1 MSPRQPAIR
10 LQSPDDQI
18 QVHFQK
24 PITVGFFYLMPKKT
38 LNIGLIGYL
47 FMGKAHSNG
56 WRQAPRFFDMKHD
69 VRLHTICGRN
79 AAAVKKAGKQYG
91 WDHTATDWRE
101 VVANPDIDVIDI
113 NTPNDSHAEI
123 AIAAA
128 KAGKHILCEKPL
140 AMDVKQC
147 RQMLQAVKKAKVVH
161 MICHNYRRI
170 PAIAQAKKMIDEGAL
185 GQIRHYHAR
194 YAQSWLV
201 DPKAPRLWRMQKQ
214 YAGSGAHGDIN
225 AHIIDLGRYL
235 VGEFDEVSGQM
246 HTFIKQRPLP
256 DNPKKL
262 GRVSVDDAA
271 QCIGRFKNGAL
282 ANLEATRYAT
292 GRKNRIHIEI
302 NGSDGS
308 LEFNLEDMNRL
319 KYFDN
324 TVPEDRQGFADII
337 VTQQKGVHPY
347 VGQWWPP
354 GHIIGY
360 EHTFVHTI
368 ADFVN
373 AVAKGKS
380 VQPTFEDGLKNQQ
393 VLEAVEK
400 SAETRRWVKV

>member
-1 MSPRQPAIR
+1 
-10 LQSPDDQI
+10 
-18 QVHFQK
+18 
-24 PITVGFFYLMPKKT
+24 
-38 LNIGLIGYL
+38 
-47 FMGKAHSNG
+47 MGKAHSNG
-56 WRQAPRFFDMKHD
+56 WRQAPRFFDLKYD

-79 AAAVKKAGKQYG
+79 STAVEKARKQYG
-91 WDHTATDWRE
+91 WEHSSTDWRE
-101 VVANPDIDVIDI
+101 VVGNPEIDILDI

-147 RQMLQAVKKAKVVH
+147 RQMLQAVKKANVVH

-170 PAIAQAKKMIDEGAL
+170 PAIAQAKKMIGEGVL
-185 GQIRHYHAR
+185 GEIRHYHAR

-214 YAGSGAHGDIN
+214 FAGSGAHGDIN
-225 AHIIDLGRYL
+225 AHIIDLGRFL

-246 HTFIKQRPLP
+246 LTFIKQRPLP
-256 DNPKKL
+256 ENQKKM
-262 GRVSVDDAA
+262 GRVTVDDAA
-271 QCIGRFKNGAL
+271 QCIGRFKNGAML
-282 ANLEATRYAT
+282 NLEATRYAT
-292 GRKNRIHIEI
+292 GRKNHIHLEI
-302 NGSDGS
+302 NGSKGS
-308 LEFNLEDMNRL
+308 LEFNFEDMNRL

-324 TVPEDRQGFADII
+324 TALADRQGFADII
-337 VTQQKGVHPY
+337 VTQQNGVHPY

-360 EHTFVHTI
+360 EHTFVHTL

-373 AVAKGKS
+373 AVAKGKA

-400 SAETRRWVKV
+400 SASSRRWVKV

>member
-1 MSPRQPAIR
+1 
-10 LQSPDDQI
+10 
-18 QVHFQK
+18 
-24 PITVGFFYLMPKKT
+24 
-38 LNIGLIGYL
+38 
-47 FMGKAHSNG
+47 
-56 WRQAPRFFDMKHD
+56 
-69 VRLHTICGRN
+69 
-79 AAAVKKAGKQYG
+79 
-91 WDHTATDWRE
+91 
-101 VVANPDIDVIDI
+101 
-113 NTPNDSHAEI
+113 
-123 AIAAA
+123 
-128 KAGKHILCEKPL
+128 
-140 AMDVKQC
+140 
-147 RQMLQAVKKAKVVH
+147 MLQAVKKAKVVH

-170 PAIAQAKKMIDEGAL
+170 PAIAQAKKMIDQGAL

-225 AHIIDLGRYL
+225 AHIIDLARYL
-235 VGEFDEVSGQM
+235 VGEFDEITGQM

-256 DNPKKL
+256 DNPKKM
-262 GRVSVDDAA
+262 GRVTVDDAA

-308 LEFNLEDMNRL
+308 LEFNLEDLNRL
-319 KYFDN
+319 KYFDSKA
-324 TVPEDRQGFADII
+324 PADRQGFADII
-337 VTQQKGVHPY
+337 VTQQNGVHPY

-360 EHTFVHTI
+360 EHTFVHAI

-373 AVAKGKS
+373 AVAKGSS